1 MCVHER
7 LFSVWSLDVQ
17 LLPRWFPGRG
27 ASVTARKEAQVVVNR
42 SGVSMPRSHSIIG
55 QIAIGIR
62 DGRSWSVV
70 CTTLYCFFLCVYM
83 YVYVCVTMT

>member
-62 DGRSWSVV
+62 DGRSWSMYARR
-70 CTTLYCFFLCVYM
+70 CIAFFCVYTCM
-83 YVYVCVTMT
+83 CMCA